1 MGFLSKLIIML
12 TRKCEFQADAFAKTH
27 NYSEEL
33 VSGLVKIHKENKSNL
48 NPDWLY
54 SKLNH
59 THPTLLQRVSA
70 IREDD
75 SKKDK

>member
-1 MGFLSKLIIML
+1 MGLLGKIIVVI
-12 TRKCEFQADAFAKTH
+12 TRKCEFQADEFAKIH
-27 NYSEEL
+27 NYSEQL
-33 VSGLVKIHKENKSNL
+33 ISGLVKIHKENKSNL

-54 SKLNH
+54 SQFNH

-70 IREDD
+70 IKSE